1 LGDQVILYQRTI
13 NGFPLVISQSMVVQ
27 WVILILFAILSI
39 FLTQNLK
46 RIPGKKQSA
55 LELIVV
61 TIKNIVSDT
70 MGKDNISMSSYIG
83 ALGVFLL
90 LMNLTGL
97 LGISP
102 PTTDY
107 NIALGMALT
116 TFIMVQGFAIK
127 KIGLGHYFIGLGKP
141 MAFMVPMNLL
151 ERVILPLSLSLRLFG
166 NITAAAIIMEMIYK
180 GLGGLTFFATI
191 GVPIPFHFYF
201 DIFDGGVQMVVFTML
216 TMVNI
221 KVIAE
226 H

>member
-1 LGDQVILYQRTI
+1 MGDQVILYQRTI

>member
-1 LGDQVILYQRTI
+1 LENQIVVFQKVI
-13 NGFPLVISQSMVVQ
+13 NGFPLVISQSMIVQ
-27 WVILILFAILSI
+27 WVILILFAIMSI
-39 FLTQNLK
+39 ILTRNLK

-61 TIKNIVSDT
+61 SIKNVVADT
-70 MGKDNISMSSYIG
+70 MGKENVVMSSYIG

-97 LGISP
+97 VGISP

-116 TFIMVQGFAIK
+116 TFIMVQAFAIK
-127 KIGLGHYFIGLGKP
+127 KVGIGHYFIGLGKP
-141 MAFMVPMNLL
+141 MLFMVPMNLL

-180 GLGGLTFFATI
+180 GLGGLGFFAQI
-191 GVPIPFHFYF
+191 GLPIPAHLYF

-221 KVIAE
+221 KIIAE